1 MRTGV
6 WLIGGRG
13 SVAVTSMV
21 GALAVRAGLAAPLG
35 CVTELPELR
44 SPAVPALGDLVFGGH
59 DVSTVGLVKKAR
71 DLAAAGVLPAA
82 LVEAVAAELD
92 GIEADLQPAPGPAD
106 ADQASPTSRGPADG
120 GPPASQADAA
130 ARIVADLRAFR
141 DRHALTRIVVVN
153 VSSTEPAATP
163 HPAHA
168 DLAALR
174 GALGTPGA
182 VLPPSALY
190 AYAALTAGC
199 PFVDFTPSTGA
210 RLPALAQLA
219 DEARLP
225 YAGSDGKTGETLLKS
240 VLAPMFALRHLRV
253 RSWSG
258 VNLLGGGDGATLAD
272 PAANAAKTASKQ
284 RVLGEI
290 LGYEPE
296 GHTRIDHV
304 PELGDFK
311 TAWDL
316 ITFQGFLGTAMRME
330 FTWHGCDSAL
340 AAPLVLDL
348 ARLTAAAHAAG
359 VVGPVP
365 ELAFFF
371 KDPVGDAPHGLADQ
385 WALLVGFV
393 GGLSDAR
400 A

>member
-6 WLIGGRG
+6 WLIGARG

-21 GALAVRAGLAAPLG
+21 GALAVRASLAAPLG

-44 SPAVPALGDLVFGGH
+44 SAAVPTLGDLVFGGH
-59 DVSTVGLVKKAR
+59 DMSTVGLVKKAR
-71 DLAAAGVLPAA
+71 DLAASGVLPGA

-92 GIEADLQPAPGPAD
+92 MIEVEVLPAPGGGVPCEG
-106 ADQASPTSRGPADG
+106 SPDG
-120 GPPASQADAA
+120 RVQADTA
-130 ARIVADLRAFR
+130 ARIVSDLRAFR
-141 DRHALTRIVVVN
+141 DRHDLARIVVVN
-153 VSSTEPAATP
+153 VSSTEPVATP

-174 GALGTPGA
+174 AALDLPGA
-182 VLPPSALY
+182 VLPASALY
-190 AYAALTAGC
+190 AYAALSAGC

-210 RLPALAQLA
+210 RLPALAELA
-219 DEARLP
+219 AEARLP
-225 YAGSDGKTGETLLKS
+225 HAGSDGKTGETLLKS

-253 RSWSG
+253 TSWSG
-258 VNLLGGGDGATLAD
+258 INLLGGGDGATLAD
-272 PAANAAKTASKQ
+272 PAANAAKTASKH
-284 RVLGEI
+284 RVLGET
-290 LGYEPE
+290 LGYQPE

-316 ITFQGFLGTAMRME
+316 VTFQGFLGTAMRME

-371 KDPVGDAPHGLADQ
+371 KDPIGDVPHGLAEQ
-385 WALLVGFV
+385 WTLLVEFV
-393 GGLSDAR
+393 RGLSDAT